1 MAFWQLTLPASAD
14 SEDALTN
21 FLWEQGALGVV
32 EEETP
37 GAPPRLRAFFAESM
51 SSTKLLAAVR
61 EYQASLRSLGFSV
74 ESHGTEITPLLDEAW
89 ASAWQQSFP
98 AREIG
103 QRLLV
108 LPPWLCEAQPKAS
121 RADTREGSPHD
132 RTPRHDDRATV
143 VIEPG
148 RAFGTGHHGTTEGC
162 LVLLE
167 EALAAAPDASVL
179 DIGTG
184 TGILAIAALRLGA
197 RAVVAIDVDPDAVA
211 AAQVNASRN
220 DCTGLTVRLAEAQ
233 DIAERFPLVLANLLT
248 HTHLALAGH
257 YARLVAPGGRL
268 VLGGMLEDEDGRVS
282 LALAAAGFT
291 ARSRLALE
299 GWASLLLDA
308 PPR

>member
-1 MAFWQLTLPASAD
+1 MAFWQLTVPASAETSD
-14 SEDALTN
+14 GLTN

-32 EEETP
+32 EEESP
-37 GAPPRLRAFFAESM
+37 GTPPRLRAFFAETR
-51 SSTKLLAAVR
+51 SSTALLAAVNDYR
-61 EYQASLRSLGFSV
+61 ASLRALGFTM
-74 ESHGTEITPLLDEAW
+74 EPEDALITPLLDEAW

-108 LPPWLCEAQPKAS
+108 LPPWLGEVQPKAS
-121 RADTREGSPHD
+121 RANTREG
-132 RTPRHDDRATV
+132 PRHDRATV
-143 VIEPG
+143 IIEPG

-220 DCTGLTVRLAEAQ
+220 DCTTLTVRLAEAQ

-248 HTHLALAGH
+248 HTHLALAEH

-268 VLGGMLEDEDGRVS
+268 VLGGMLEDEDGRVT
-282 LALAAAGFT
+282 LALAGAGFT